1 MPKYDKQAL
10 IKELS
15 PPLEKQLVQQLLDEF
30 VSLEKRFVL
39 RDWEPATLDG
49 GQFSEAA
56 SRIIYHRDSGNLNL
70 RKAVDDCLKYV
81 EDPKNQNSHSFPDR
95 KSSLHLCKIIR
106 GVYKLRSDRGAV
118 HIDPTYTAN
127 HLDSRLIIE
136 NARWILAEIIRIFW
150 RGSRDQVAT
159 AIRQIVEYDIPAIG
173 DFEGRFLVQRV
184 DCTVEEEILILLHYA
199 GELGYSRYDLG
210 RFVKGSSSSV
220 TRAIRKLSSSRVRQV
235 VPLGNGNY
243 RLTDI
248 GIRYVLTTLSDKL
261 TL

>member
-15 PPLEKQLVQQLLDEF
+15 PPLEKQLLQQLLDEF
-30 VSLEKRFVL
+30 ISLERRFVL

-49 GQFSEAA
+49 GQFCEASA
-56 SRIIYHRDSGNLNL
+56 RIIYHVDSGNLNL
-70 RKAVDDCLKYV
+70 RKSVADCLTYV
-81 EDPKNQNSHSFPDR
+81 EDPKSQNKHSFPDR
-95 KSSLHLCKIIR
+95 KSSLHLSKIIR

-127 HLDSRLIIE
+127 HLDSKLIIE
-136 NARWILAEIIRIFW
+136 NARWILAETIRIFW

-159 AIRQIVEYDIPAIG
+159 VIRQIVEYDIPAIG
-173 DFEGRFLVQRV
+173 DFEGKLLVQRI
-184 DCTVEEEILILLHYA
+184 DCTIEEEILILLHYA
-199 GELGYSRYDLG
+199 GEKGYSRYDLG
-210 RFVKGSSSSV
+210 RFVKGSPSGV
-220 TRAIRKLSSSRVRQV
+220 TRAIQKLFAPRIRQV
-235 VPLGNGNY
+235 VTLGNGNY

-248 GIRYVLTTLSDKL
+248 GIRHVLTYLSDKL